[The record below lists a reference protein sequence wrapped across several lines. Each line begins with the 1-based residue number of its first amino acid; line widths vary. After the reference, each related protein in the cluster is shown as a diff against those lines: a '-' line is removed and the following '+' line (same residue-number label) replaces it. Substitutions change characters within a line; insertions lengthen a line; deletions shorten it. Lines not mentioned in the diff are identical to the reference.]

1 MAKLEERACQY
12 CGEFFVPRDGRNK
25 YCSEAC
31 RYEVKKLQV
40 KMNNHKAYLPLK
52 KEQTKKRCLI
62 CKKTFITNRSDVVT
76 CSPYC
81 QRQRTIENRRERARL
96 KKEEEARK
104 AALPKPKSIAE
115 INAEARA
122 MGMNYGAYV
131 AYMERQGKEKKNVI

>member
-1 MAKLEERACQY
+1 MAKLEERVCQY
-12 CGEFFVPRDGRNK
+12 CGEFFMPSSGRSK
-25 YCSEAC
+25 YCGDAC
-31 RYEVKKLQV
+31 RYEVKKIQV
-40 KMNNHKAYLPLK
+40 RMNHRKSYIPLK
-52 KEQTKKRCLI
+52 KEKSKKRCLV

-81 QRQRTIENRRERARL
+81 QKQRVIENRRERARL

-104 AALPKPKSIAE
+104 AALPKPKTIAE

-131 AYMERQGKEKKNVI
+131 SYLERQGKEKK